1 MLQTA
6 VTTEVRTLFPS
17 FRRALNASNRQPRTV
32 QTYLES
38 CNSFAEFLD
47 RSALPTDVLAIRRVH
62 VELFIEDI
70 LSRWTPATANN
81 RFRALQ
87 QFFRFLEEEGEIL
100 GSPMANMRPPRVPPH
115 LPDILRDEELK
126 ALVAATA
133 GSDFVARRDRAI
145 ICVLIDTGV
154 RIAELTGITL
164 DDIDLDA
171 GVISVVGKGQLQRPV
186 SIGSQSIRA
195 IDRYLIRRGRHP
207 HSAVPRVW
215 LGKKGRM
222 TESGIRQ
229 AVERRGV
236 AAGLGKVNPHRFRHT
251 FAHRWLA
258 EGGTENA
265 LMQLAGW
272 RSGAMVNRYAA
283 SAASERALAAHKR
296 LKPLDGL

>member
-171 GVISVVGKGQLQRPV
+171 GVISVVGKANSRDP
-186 SIGSQSIRA
+186 
-195 IDRYLIRRGRHP
+195 
-207 HSAVPRVW
+207 
-215 LGKKGRM
+215 
-222 TESGIRQ
+222 
-229 AVERRGV
+229 
-236 AAGLGKVNPHRFRHT
+236 
-251 FAHRWLA
+251 
-258 EGGTENA
+258 
-265 LMQLAGW
+265 
-272 RSGAMVNRYAA
+272 
-283 SAASERALAAHKR
+283 
-296 LKPLDGL
+296 